1 VENGKRIIKIHS
13 PFSIFHMGGGGN
25 ANMGEGDN
33 LKWRHNQSKSDKI
46 EQVLC
51 EPVFHIENCYF
62 TVFKVYIIYE
72 KMALGFFET
81 GVSKLKMGF

>member
-1 VENGKRIIKIHS
+1 
-13 PFSIFHMGGGGN
+13 M
-25 ANMGEGDN
+25 
-33 LKWRHNQSKSDKI
+33 KWRHNQSKSDKI

-81 GVSKLKMGF
+81 GVSKLKMGFSKRKIILKTRFFQQISGNTNF